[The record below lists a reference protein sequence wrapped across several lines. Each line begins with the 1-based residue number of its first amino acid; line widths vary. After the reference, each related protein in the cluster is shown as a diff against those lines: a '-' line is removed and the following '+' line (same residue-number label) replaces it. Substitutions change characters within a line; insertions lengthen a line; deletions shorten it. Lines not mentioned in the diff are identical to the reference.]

1 VAERKPTGVSW
12 ETWVERQI
20 RQAQERGAF
29 DDLPGA
35 GKPIPGRGEA
45 YDELWWVKQKLA
57 RENVSFTPP
66 GLALR
71 KEVEDA
77 LEGLGRE
84 GSESAVRALV
94 TRLNDKIV
102 DANRKAMS
110 GPAPNLMPLDEERVV
125 SRWREQLAA
134 TAAADDGPAGRPAP
148 SGGAGRS
155 SGRRSRRYPRRPS
168 R

>member
-1 VAERKPTGVSW
+1 VADRKPTGLSW
-12 ETWVERQI
+12 ESWVERTI
-20 RQAQERGAF
+20 REAQERGAF
-29 DDLPGA
+29 DNLPGA

-77 LEGLGRE
+77 LDRLAEE
-84 GSESAVRALV
+84 PSEAAVRAMV
-94 TRLNDKIV
+94 ARLNDKIV

-110 GPAPNLMPLDEERVV
+110 GPAPNLMPLEQERVV
-125 SRWREQLAA
+125 SRWRE
-134 TAAADDGPAGRPAP
+134 
-148 SGGAGRS
+148 
-155 SGRRSRRYPRRPS
+155 RRR
-168 R
+168 